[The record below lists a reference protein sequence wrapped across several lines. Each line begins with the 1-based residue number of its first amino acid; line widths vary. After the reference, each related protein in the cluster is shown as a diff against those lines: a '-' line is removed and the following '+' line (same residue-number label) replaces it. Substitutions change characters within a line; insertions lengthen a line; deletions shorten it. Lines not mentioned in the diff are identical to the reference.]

1 MKRWI
6 ARVVGAVVGLGLLS
20 LWWDIHG
27 SDVRTLVLSR
37 LGWLGGGF
45 VAAAVAMTAQWIRTS
60 WLLRVDHPRALIQ
73 PVLLSHGLNVF
84 LPSLLGDA
92 YEVGA
97 VAKIT
102 GRPISGVLTRLLHRF
117 ATTLGALGILAAI
130 ALAGP
135 SPNLGFALLCVAIT
149 GPVVAD
155 LLTPRLGPIL
165 KAETLPSLGII
176 QTLLHLALAV
186 FQHALSALSLFC
198 FGVAIESAVSPTIAA
213 AMLSIA
219 DLMTYLPVPLAGI
232 GLHHWGVS
240 TLAGIV
246 GAVPAQLVAFNHAIV
261 VLIGG
266 ICAGLGFAIRRPS
279 GHNE

>member
-6 ARVVGAVVGLGLLS
+6 ARVVGAALGLGLLS
-20 LWWDIHG
+20 MWWDTHG
-27 SDVRTLVLSR
+27 ADVQALALSR
-37 LGWLGGGF
+37 LGWLGGGIL
-45 VAAAVAMTAQWIRTS
+45 AAAVAMTAQWVRTS

-102 GRPISGVLTRLLHRF
+102 GRPFSTVLTRLLHRF
-117 ATTLGALGILAAI
+117 ATTLGALGILAAV
-130 ALAGP
+130 ALSGP
-135 SPNLGFALLCVAIT
+135 SPNLGFVLLCAAIT
-149 GPVVAD
+149 GPVMAD
-155 LLTPRLGPIL
+155 LLTPRLGPML
-165 KAETLPSLGII
+165 KAEAMPGLGITE
-176 QTLLHLALAV
+176 TLLHLALAV
-186 FQHALSALSLFC
+186 FQHALSAFAIFC
-198 FGVAIESAVSPTIAA
+198 FGVAIDATVSPAIAA

-240 TLAGIV
+240 TIAAIV
-246 GAVPAQLVAFNHAIV
+246 GAVPAPLVAFNHALM

-266 ICAGLGFAIRRPS
+266 ICAGLGFAIRSTS
-279 GHNE
+279 GHNG